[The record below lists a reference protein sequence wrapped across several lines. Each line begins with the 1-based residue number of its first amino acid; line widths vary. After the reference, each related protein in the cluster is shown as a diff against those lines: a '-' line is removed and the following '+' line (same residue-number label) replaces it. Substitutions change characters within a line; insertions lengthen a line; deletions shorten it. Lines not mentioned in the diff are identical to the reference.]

1 MACQPQCN
9 PGTGE
14 EWKGSCEHDRPLV
27 VTLQKERDS
36 KMLLEQMIIWINI
49 WVRQNFTNNSAP
61 EYYFAS
67 LPVHMIE
74 PR

>member
-27 VTLQKERDS
+27 VTLQKLR
-36 KMLLEQMIIWINI
+36 K
-49 WVRQNFTNNSAP
+49 RQQDVTGAND
-61 EYYFAS
+61 
-67 LPVHMIE
+67 HMN
-74 PR
+74 